1 MFTEHTDSTNGNDE
15 HSHGRGHGRG
25 ARGEGRSE
33 SRGESRSESRG
44 EGRSESR
51 EGHGSGHGEGRGRG
65 RGFGRPGGW
74 QQADLPSAD
83 DAGAWF
89 AGRLPEGWFTGTPQV
104 TVDRE
109 EILVIGTLT
118 APEVADEGPEAAEA
132 AAAGRISRFRES
144 TRDERIAVAA
154 EAEARYGRKVAWGA
168 QIGDT
173 RVLFSHLA
181 VPVMTR
187 LRQPERR
194 VLDTLVDAGV
204 ARSRSEA
211 LSWSVRL
218 VGEHTDEWLSSLR
231 EAMSEVDKL
240 RTQGPEL

>member
-1 MFTEHTDSTNGNDE
+1 MFSEHTDSTNENDE
-15 HSHGRGHGRG
+15 HSHGRGRGR
-25 ARGEGRSE
+25 RGEGR
-33 SRGESRSESRG
+33 G
-44 EGRSESR
+44 EGGR
-51 EGHGSGHGEGRGRG
+51 EGFGPGGHFGPRGGRG

-83 DAGAWF
+83 DAAAWF

-109 EILVIGTLT
+109 EILVIGTVA
-118 APEVADEGPEAAEA
+118 APAVPDDATDSPAAAEA
-132 AAAGRISRFRES
+132 AAIGRISRFREE
-144 TRDERIAVAA
+144 TRTERIAVAA

-173 RVLFSHLA
+173 RVLFTHLA

-218 VGEHTDEWLSSLR
+218 VGEHTDEWLQSLR
-231 EAMSEVDKL
+231 DAMSEVDKL
-240 RTQGPEL
+240 RTEGPEL